1 MVSEKSEREDEAMRE
16 LNGKILIVDDDM
28 KINDLLVDI
37 FDLENYETVSAYNG
51 QEALDILEKDR
62 QFDLMILDAAMP
74 VLDGWDILKY
84 VRENYSIKIIMLTAL
99 NSEADEVRGLREGA
113 DDYISKPFSRAVL
126 LERVRKLIND
136 SYIQKNVSYRCDG
149 LVVDQSLFQVSIDGE
164 RVSMTNKE
172 YQLLLLLMSNANMVM
187 SRDLITQK
195 IWGFEN
201 DVEVRNVDTQ
211 IKMLRRSIGSY
222 GERIHTVRGVG
233 YYFDGEVRKE

>member
-1 MVSEKSEREDEAMRE
+1 M
-16 LNGKILIVDDDM
+16 LNGKILIVDDDI
-28 KINDLLVDI
+28 KINELLVDI

-74 VLDGWDILKY
+74 VLDGWDILKF
-84 VRENYSIKIIMLTAL
+84 VKENYSIKIIMLTAL

-136 SYIQKNVSYRCDG
+136 SNIQKNVSYQCDG
-149 LVVDQSLFQVSIDGE
+149 LVVDQSLLQVSIDGE
-164 RVSMTNKE
+164 KVSMTNKE

-187 SRDLITQK
+187 SRDQITQK

-222 GERIHTVRGVG
+222 GKRIHTARGVG
-233 YYFDGEVRKE
+233 YYFDGEVRKG